1 MKIEMNKEM
10 YLNEWRVYLKEDKI
24 DLDKIKKIFYEETE
38 GVKKW
43 IWFELSDSS
52 IKFLDQ
58 RFLPH
63 SEKWVECFDENDVAL
78 AIRSMV
84 VRGAPAIGISAAFGI
99 LYGIRKRLENRGKVN
114 FSDFEEMKH
123 KLLNTRP
130 TAYNLK
136 KAIDD
141 MQSVFVSSSPEDV
154 VEKMEQK
161 AKEIWF
167 YDYLSCYLIGEN
179 GSELIPDGGYVFTI
193 CNTGALATG
202 GWGTAFSVIRTAKL
216 KGKNFTVY
224 SLETRPYLQGS
235 RLTAWEFLK
244 NKIDF
249 RIIVDSSATFLMSK
263 HKNSCVITGADRIL
277 RDGTT
282 SNKIGTLMLAV
293 SSHYFSIP
301 FYVCAPKT
309 TIDPNSE
316 SIPIEQ
322 RSDVE
327 VKEIFGVK
335 IAPDD
340 AKALNYSFDITP
352 PELITAIITEDGVFR
367 YPYFFG

>member
-1 MKIEMNKEM
+1 MKIEMKKEM
-10 YLNEWRVYLKEDKI
+10 YLNEENVYLRKDRI
-24 DLDKIKKIFYEETE
+24 DLESIKKVFHEETE
-38 GVKKW
+38 GRKRW
-43 IWFELSDSS
+43 IWFELSENS

-63 SEKWVECFDENDVAL
+63 SEKWIECFDENDVAL
-78 AIRSMV
+78 AIKSMV

-99 LYGIRKRLENRGKVN
+99 LYGLKRRLEKGVKVS

-123 KLLNTRP
+123 KLINTRP

-141 MQSVFVSSSPEDV
+141 MQNAFAGSSPEDV

-167 YDYLSCYLIGEN
+167 QDYLSCYLIGEN
-179 GSELIPDGGYVFTI
+179 GSELIPDGGQVFTI

-202 GWGTAFSVIRTAKL
+202 GWGTAFSAIRTAKL
-216 KGKNFTVY
+216 KGKNFTVF

-263 HKNSCVITGADRIL
+263 YKNSCVITGADRIL
-277 RDGTT
+277 RNGTT

-293 SSHYFSIP
+293 SSRYFSIP

-309 TIDPNSE
+309 TVDPYSE

-367 YPYFFG
+367 YPYLFG